1 MTSALISIAARAPRA
16 LLLDHPGGD
25 PLEAWPPQRHDLGP
39 VAEILEQ
46 LASEIEQTSLGIG
59 GQLVGIG
66 AHEAL
71 ERTVDHGAA
80 LERPG
85 VGLERL
91 ERAES
96 EDPPWRRDRKGPS
109 STARCR

>member
-1 MTSALISIAARAPRA
+1 MRSRAAA

-25 PLEAWPPQRHDLGP
+25 PLETRPPQGHDLRT

-46 LASEIEQTSLGIG
+46 LAAEIEQAALGVG

-66 AHEAL
+66 PHEAL
-71 ERTVDHGAA
+71 ERAVDHRAP

-85 VGLERL
+85 VGLECL
-91 ERAES
+91 ERGEAN
-96 EDPPWRRDRKGPS
+96 PP
-109 STARCR
+109 A